1 MLSSLLLAAVATPK
15 TVILTYH
22 DMVPKRDKSA
32 LWFDCTPAE
41 LESQIKFFKSRGAT
55 FVSLETVY
63 QHLKN
68 RKPIPERAVAV
79 TFADNYEGFLR
90 FAWPILKRE
99 RVPVTMFV
107 HTGFVGNRN
116 NRPKMSWAQLRELSK
131 DPLFR
136 ASSQTVSHPADLRTL
151 TDAQIRKEFSVS
163 KQSLDKNL
171 PGSQSD
177 ILAYPNGKFD
187 ARVARIAREA
197 GYRMAF
203 TEAQRP
209 AQLGPDL
216 WRVPRYVHTK
226 YREAWRDAN
235 PAR

>member
-1 MLSSLLLAAVATPK
+1 MLAALLLTLATPK
-15 TVILTYH
+15 TVVLTYH
-22 DMVPKRDKSA
+22 DMVPRRDKNA

-41 LESQIKFFKSRGAT
+41 LESQIKYLKSRGAT
-55 FVSLETVY
+55 FVSLETLY
-63 QHLKN
+63 RHLRNK
-68 RKPIPERAVAV
+68 RPIPNRAVAI

-90 FAWPILKRE
+90 FAWPVLKRE

-107 HTGFVGNRN
+107 HTGHVGSRK

-136 ASSQTVSHPADLRTL
+136 ASSQTVSHPADLTKL
-151 TDAQIRKEFSVS
+151 TDAQIRKEFAVS
-163 KQSLDKNL
+163 KQSLEKNL

-177 ILAYPNGKFD
+177 FLAYPNGKFD
-187 ARVARIAREA
+187 ARVAKIARES

-209 AQLGPDL
+209 AQTGPDL

-226 YREAWRDAN
+226 YEKAWRDSN
-235 PAR
+235 